1 MKFRILLILLLFAVL
16 TTGCT
21 YRATMLDAGERNLA
35 KGNLEKAR
43 EIMDEVLKYYPHDAK
58 AHLYRGFL
66 YLYEDDMPN
75 ATKSFEASL
84 KYNKKPDLEF
94 LGLGQV
100 YLILGDYKKSR
111 EYLEKAQSIE
121 DYPVTDYLLG
131 FIYLEQGEMTES
143 RAALKKATSF
153 YPDRGEVW
161 AALGK
166 LSLERLHT
174 LDAVQAYQM
183 AYVYGIRNY
192 DLYAG
197 LGEAYFRLG
206 NFRQA
211 IAVTERALQEETLTQ
226 KEKEQLHVKLAQFN
240 ANQNP
245 WKAISSFETILQK
258 NPDKPEVL
266 LMLGQ
271 LYYQQNEYKKT
282 AELYQRFLAKYQPM
296 APVLHML
303 YNCQVA
309 LGNTKLAEKYLRDTI
324 QLKPQVMSYYLELLN
339 IYQQQGRYQEAIP
352 YYQKALKVTPDD
364 DRLLLNLI
372 NSYFNVRQYDK
383 ALPYINKAIE
393 LDQGS
398 LELYFKKAQA
408 YFYLHQSGP
417 EKAVYQRILKIQPNN
432 LQAMNNLAQLYLDAR
447 QLDEAM
453 ELFKRAQAISP
464 DEGRFDRNLG
474 VISVLKGQ
482 YLEGREWLTKAV
494 SKNPN
499 DYLAYRFLGDTY
511 YAADQYMDAIKYY
524 QKSLSIKKDYY
535 KALYPLG
542 KAYYYSGNLTQ
553 AKAYFVAYSKRYPK
567 DENCQFFLRRLN
579 WILTQKAPKF
589 KVYPATP

>member
-1 MKFRILLILLLFAVL
+1 MKFRILLIFLMLLSL

-21 YRATMLDAGERNLA
+21 YRTTMLEAGERNLA
-35 KGNLEKAR
+35 RGNLEKSRA
-43 EIMDEVLKYYPHDAK
+43 IMDEVLKYYPNDAE

-66 YLYEDDMPN
+66 YLYEDDMQN
-75 ATKSFEASL
+75 AIKSFEASL
-84 KYNKKPDLEF
+84 KYNKKPDLEY

-100 YLILGDYKKSR
+100 YLILGDYQKSR
-111 EYLEKAQSIE
+111 EYLEKARSIKN
-121 DYPVTDYLLG
+121 YPVTDYLLG
-131 FIYLEQGEMTES
+131 FIYLEQGDMTAS
-143 RAALKKATSF
+143 RDSLKKATEF

-211 IAVTERALQEETLTQ
+211 IAVTERAIKEETLSP

-271 LYYQQNEYKKT
+271 LYYQQNEYAKT

-324 QLKPQVMSYYLELLN
+324 ELKPKTMSYYLELLN
-339 IYQQQGRYQEAIP
+339 IYQQQRRYQEAIP
-352 YYQKALKVTPDD
+352 YYQKALKVAPDD
-364 DRLLLNLI
+364 DRLLINLI
-372 NSYFNVRQYDK
+372 SCYFNVRQYEK
-383 ALPYINKAIE
+383 ALPYIDKAIQ

-408 YFYLHQSGP
+408 YFYLRQSGQ
-417 EKAVYQRILKIQPNN
+417 EKAVYQQILKIQPNN

-453 ELFKRAQAISP
+453 ELFKRAQSISP

-474 VISVLKGQ
+474 VISVLKGN
-482 YLEGREWLTKAV
+482 YLEGREWLNKAV
-494 SKNPN
+494 SKNST
-499 DYLAYRFLGDTY
+499 DYQAYRFLGDTY
-511 YAADQYMDAIKYY
+511 YAADQFEDAIKYY
-524 QKSLSIKKDYY
+524 QRSLNIKSDYY
-535 KALYPLG
+535 SAMYPLG
-542 KAYYYSGNLTQ
+542 KAYYYSGNMTQ
-553 AKAYFVAYSKRYPK
+553 AKKYLLAYSKRFPH
-567 DENCQFFLRRLN
+567 DENCKFFLQRLN
-579 WILTQKAPKF
+579 WILTQKPPKF